1 MAKTLMPIGIP
12 MAFEG
17 DIRLID
23 PKAYG
28 YFFCE
33 ITCPDDIKN
42 PILQRRVETSD
53 GVRTIAGTGT
63 WQGWIYSK
71 EMDNAILNGY
81 SFNIIKG
88 YEFKKGD
95 IFSGYVETMY
105 NLRLQYSSEDPMIY
119 IAKLLLNSLYG
130 KFGMKLT
137 TTKVEIFNLNFD
149 EDLSLFTDLLTNLG
163 PTIQDWVKIDD
174 YVLIVRDDVNISDID
189 KDNYHGVDV
198 NVAISAAITA
208 GGRMWMSQFKNNPTY
223 RIFYS
228 DTDSILID
236 KALHPDLVGSALGQL
251 KLEHIISRAVFLAP
265 KTYGFIT
272 NDGKE
277 IIKVKG
283 VKSENLKDF
292 HISDLEALLI
302 NDTSKEF
309 NQDKWYKKMFEG
321 QITIQDVAYTLKVTS
336 NKRQTIYINN
346 IFEYT
351 KPYNYDDVIKK

>member
-1 MAKTLMPIGIP
+1 MTYFEKFSECSGGEAFTL
-12 MAFEG
+12 
-17 DIRLID
+17 L
-23 PKAYG
+23 
-28 YFFCE
+28 
-33 ITCPDDIKN
+33 
-42 PILQRRVETSD
+42 S
-53 GVRTIAGTGT
+53 
-63 WQGWIYSK
+63 
-71 EMDNAILNGY
+71 
-81 SFNIIKG
+81 
-88 YEFKKGD
+88 
-95 IFSGYVETMY
+95 TMY
-105 NLRLQYSSEDPMIY
+105 NLRLNYPKGDPMNDS
-119 IAKLLLNSLYG
+119 AKLLNNSLYG

-174 YVLIVRDDVNISDID
+174 YVLVVRDDVNITDFD

-208 GGRMWMSQFKNNPTY
+208 GGRMWMSQFKNNTNY
-223 RIFYS
+223 RLFYS
-228 DTDSILID
+228 DTDSIVID
-236 KALHPDLVGSALGQL
+236 RPLHPDLVGSALGQL
-251 KLEHIISRAVFLAP
+251 KLEHVISRAVFLAP

-272 NDGKE
+272 NEGVE

-283 VKSENLKDF
+283 VKPENLKDF
-292 HISDLEALLI
+292 HVSDLESLLF
-302 NDTSKEF
+302 NDTSLEL